1 MNFGVFAA
9 VKQNGKYL
17 LASPSGKAGQI
28 VQSDYQSLLAKYN
41 QSHGNIGR
49 LSSATAEYGRILN
62 YICLYEG
69 RFADY
74 YVREIRKDNKYA
86 VVVFSTTGN
95 TANIKEYV
103 LKNDNGFWEVV
114 YPNVQMDA
122 YPITAIN
129 RLIPDFNV
137 EVLPKYNLAAWRGL
151 VKAEQGGRSGGNVRE
166 VLYYQQNADSVS
178 VCNGELCVFPP
189 DRRLSLCCL
198 FQRRLLDGGTRFL

>member
-1 MNFGVFAA
+1 M
-9 VKQNGKYL
+9 
-17 LASPSGKAGQI
+17 
-28 VQSDYQSLLAKYN
+28 
-41 QSHGNIGR
+41 
-49 LSSATAEYGRILN
+49 N

-151 VKAEQGGRSGGNVRE
+151 VKAEQGGAVAAMFGKYYITSKTQIQYQCATANCAYFRLTDGSRYVAYSNGDYWTAAPVSSDIAARNYFMERTGGD
-166 VLYYQQNADSVS
+166 YS
-178 VCNGELCVFPP
+178 FII
-189 DRRLSLCCL
+189 
-198 FQRRLLDGGTRFL
+198 LDD